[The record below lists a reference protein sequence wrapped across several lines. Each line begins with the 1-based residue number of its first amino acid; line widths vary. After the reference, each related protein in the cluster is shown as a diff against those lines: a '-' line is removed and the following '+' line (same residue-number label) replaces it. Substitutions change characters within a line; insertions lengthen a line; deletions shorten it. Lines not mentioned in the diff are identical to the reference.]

1 MRKSNTVTAAGCL
14 ALAAAVLAAPNPQ
27 LRPTTNVTPHAS
39 GVPERVPVTGEALPV
54 TAQPSPRPLTLA
66 KVAPA
71 LLIAQGQVTA
81 VVRLTDPPLTVAVG
95 KNAKKL
101 GAKIAAAGQR
111 AIVAGLLKKQ
121 ESIVA
126 AVTQSG
132 GKINARLTKA
142 LNAVVV
148 TVDATV
154 LPALAR
160 NASVATIRPLAD
172 YEMDLSETVPQIGA
186 ASLHTAGVDGT
197 GIRVA
202 VLDSGIDYAHAEFG
216 GPGTAADYE
225 AAYGTGLADARNT
238 TRDGL
243 FPTAKVV
250 EGYDF
255 VGEQWPRF
263 AGDTELNP
271 DPDPIDTA
279 YNPDGNGHGTHVA
292 DIIAGASGVAPGAK
306 LYAVKVCSAV
316 ASACS
321 GVAILEGLDYAAD
334 PDGDDDISDAV
345 DVVNMSLGTAYGQ
358 IQDDSVLAVQNLVD
372 LGIVVAISAGN
383 DGDKPYVVSAASTAA
398 GAISVAQ
405 TQVPSAKASILTY
418 TDDGMEHQI
427 LNTASVDWAPID
439 HDVPAAEVVAVGDAC
454 AALSPG
460 SLNGKFALIDRGNCN
475 VSLKVDAA
483 ATAGAVGVIIADNKP
498 EDPPT
503 FSFGGGTTFVPTI
516 IITQSDGQT
525 LKDLLAAGHAVTVSL
540 SPSAFTSLAGS
551 VVSTSARG
559 PDSST
564 QTIKPDIGAPGA
576 SVSAVV
582 GTGTGKA
589 AFGGTSGAA
598 PMVSGSAALVLQAF
612 PGLLP
617 YEVKA
622 RLMNNAERN
631 ILLNPVTLPGVLAPI
646 TRIGAGEIRVDRAVA
661 ATTIAFDAGTLVPS
675 LSFGYR
681 GINGAGVV
689 NTFRR
694 TIAIRNLGSTICTYA
709 AANSFRYAD
718 DEVSGAISVSFA
730 PASVTVPAGGTG
742 HVRMTLTVDGTKL
755 PDWGAYLNGGDL
767 GGSGEGLRKVEYD
780 GYVTFTCEDQTV
792 ALPWQMLPRK
802 AADVRPTS
810 KQLVLVGD
818 PGEESAALTLKN
830 TLGSMAGTT
839 EVFDLLGDI
848 SPLDYPSPAPPGSD
862 YTLSDLKSF
871 GARVFVASGQY
882 YLQFAV
888 ATYGEPAEPNYPALF
903 DVEIDVGTDGD
914 PHTALDGVAD
924 YAVFNAEKDGF
935 AASGQNVTEIY
946 DYAADTSVTTAYTD
960 CDLDSGVVV
969 MTVPLAGLGVPDL
982 GYPLNI
988 VVYAIDDY
996 FTGYATDL
1004 ITDGPYQILYT
1015 PGAPRFYVSGPPGS
1029 FGVTVPQGGT
1039 TSLPVTHSN
1048 LGDVWSPSQHGLML
1062 FHRQAAPKRWSDAVT
1077 IQYGPPQ

>member
-1 MRKSNTVTAAGCL
+1 MRKTNTLVAVCCL
-14 ALAAAVLAAPNPQ
+14 ALTGAALASPNPQ
-27 LRPTTNVTPHAS
+27 LRSTTQVTPHAS
-39 GVPERVPVTGEALPV
+39 RIPERAPATGAAASAPARP
-54 TAQPSPRPLTLA
+54 TPRPLTLA

-81 VVRLTDPPLTVAVG
+81 VVRLTDAPLTVAVG
-95 KNAKKL
+95 KHAKNL
-101 GAKIAAAGQR
+101 GAQIPAASQR
-111 AIVAGLLKKQ
+111 AIVDGLRQKQ
-121 ESIVA
+121 DSIL
-126 AVTQSG
+126 AVVKQNG
-132 GKINARLTKA
+132 GQVNARLTKA

-148 TVDATV
+148 TVDATL

-172 YEMDLSETVPQIGA
+172 YELDLSATVPQIGA

-202 VLDSGIDYAHAEFG
+202 VLDSGIDYTHAAFG
-216 GPGTAADYE
+216 GPGTLAGYE
-225 AAYGTGLADARNT
+225 AAYGTGLADPRNT

-263 AGDTELNP
+263 AGDSELNP
-271 DPDPIDTA
+271 DPDPIDSAYGTA
-279 YNPDGNGHGTHVA
+279 GGGHGTHVA
-292 DIIAGASGVAPGAK
+292 DIIAGASGVAPGAQ

-334 PDGDDDISDAV
+334 PNGDDDLSDAV

-372 LGIVVAISAGN
+372 FGIVVAISAGN
-383 DGDKPYVVSAASTAA
+383 DGDKPYVVGAASTAA

-405 TQVPSAKASILTY
+405 TQVPSAKAFTLTY
-418 TDDGMEHQI
+418 TDDGTEHQI

-439 HDVPAAEVVAVGDAC
+439 LDVLGADVVAVGDAC

-483 ATAGAVGVIIADNKP
+483 ATAGAVGVIIADNQP

-525 LKDLLAAGHAVTVSL
+525 LKDLLAAGHAVTASL

-551 VVSTSARG
+551 MVSTSARG
-559 PDSST
+559 PDSTT
-564 QTIKPDIGAPGA
+564 QMVKPDIGAPGA

-582 GTGTGKA
+582 GTGTGTA

-598 PMVSGSAALVLQAF
+598 PMVSGAAALVLQAF
-612 PGLLP
+612 PGSFP

-622 RLMNNAERN
+622 RLMNSAERN
-631 ILLNPVTLPGVLAPI
+631 VFLNPVTLPGVLAPI
-646 TRIGAGEIRVDRAVA
+646 TRIGAGEVRVDRAVA
-661 ATTIAFDAGTLVPS
+661 ATAIAVDASTLVPS

-694 TIAIRNLGSTICTYA
+694 TLAIRNLDATPCTYA
-709 AANSFRYAD
+709 VANSFRYPD
-718 DEVSGAISVSFA
+718 DEASGAISVSFT

-742 HVRMTLTVDGTKL
+742 YVRMTLTVDGPKL
-755 PDWGAYLNGGDL
+755 PDWGAYLNGGAL

-780 GYVTFTCEDQTV
+780 GYVTFTCDAQTI

-810 KQLVLVGD
+810 SQLVLVGD

-839 EVFDLLGDI
+839 EVFDLLGNL

-862 YTLSDLKSF
+862 YTLTDLKSF

-903 DVEIDVGTDGD
+903 DIEIDIGTDGD
-914 PHTALDGVAD
+914 PNTALDGVAD
-924 YAVFNAEKDGF
+924 YAVFNTEKGGF

-946 DYAADTSVTTAYTD
+946 NYASNTTVTTTYTD

-982 GYPLNI
+982 GYPMNI
-988 VVYAIDDY
+988 EVYAVDDY
-996 FTGYATDL
+996 FTGLATDL

-1015 PGAPRFYVSGPPGS
+1015 PGAPRFYVSGPPGT
-1029 FGVTVPQGGT
+1029 FGVTVPKGGT
-1039 TSLPVTHSN
+1039 TTLPVMHST
-1048 LGDVWSPSQHGLML
+1048 LGDYWSPSQYGLML